1 VRAPRHRDQPFHA
14 IVITRCTGRDHSLYA
29 S

>member
-1 VRAPRHRDQPFHA
+1 MCSNWARMRAPRHRDQPFHA
-14 IVITRCTGRDHSLYA
+14 IVITRCTA